1 MGALREYKPN
11 SQDQKA
17 LRDFLEHHHRIS
29 KELVEFLSS
38 VAKNEE
44 PLFFFRGA
52 NEFST
57 QEAADI
63 LNVSRPFA
71 INLLDQGKIVFRKVG
86 KHRRINAASLMMY
99 KSQRD
104 EENKKILDELT
115 AIAQQQ
121 NLGY

>member
-11 SQDQKA
+11 SQDQKT

-29 KELVEFLSS
+29 KELVEFLSL
-38 VAKNEE
+38 VAKTEE

-86 KHRRINAASLMMY
+86 KHRRINAASLMKY

-115 AIAQQQ
+115 AIAQQH